1 MWFPYTGIYNYM
13 LYYKGGSDEVKM
25 KITCL
30 VMQSNWAWLLLHSA
44 VTQIDKWEK
53 QVNH

>member
-1 MWFPYTGIYNYM
+1 M